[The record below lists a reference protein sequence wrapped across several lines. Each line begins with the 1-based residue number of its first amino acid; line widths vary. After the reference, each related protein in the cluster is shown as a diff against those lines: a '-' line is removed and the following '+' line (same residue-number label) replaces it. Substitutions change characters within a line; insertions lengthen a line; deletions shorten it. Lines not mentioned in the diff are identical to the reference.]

1 MPGIPFPLQPV
12 LTYKESLVDVLEREL
27 AQLFT
32 MRKRI
37 EMVLVALHQERQG
50 LHHRVVQERQGL
62 LQLNRLWRYQV
73 YLDWLGERIE
83 EQERRLAQL
92 DDQIEE
98 KRRELIAALQE
109 KRILE
114 KLKEKAKEQFLAE
127 MEHREAD
134 FNDEMTLARFAGQ
147 MRMGR

>member
-1 MPGIPFPLQPV
+1 VPGIPFPLQPV

-27 AQLFT
+27 AQLFA

-37 EMVLVALHQERQG
+37 GMVLVALHQERQH
-50 LHHRVVQERQGL
+50 LRHRVVQERQGL
-62 LQLNRLWRYQV
+62 LQLDRLWQHQV

-83 EQERRLAQL
+83 EQERRLARL
-92 DDQIEE
+92 DDEIEE
-98 KRRELIAALQE
+98 KRRELIVALQE

-114 KLKEKAKEQFLAE
+114 KLKEKAKERFLVE

>member
-27 AQLFT
+27 AQLFA

-37 EMVLVALHQERQG
+37 EMVLVALH
-50 LHHRVVQERQGL
+50 QERQGL